1 MTIYTKTVE
10 SRDVYEL
17 LEKKEV
23 LIFLC
28 LATFLKDI
36 QSILNKINSLFINF
50 FVRWAGKI
58 VRGAYIQYEREQA
71 KVISFRCYF
80 QYIYN

>member
-1 MTIYTKTVE
+1 MY
-10 SRDVYEL
+10 
-17 LEKKEV
+17 
-23 LIFLC
+23 

-36 QSILNKINSLFINF
+36 GQFSIKLIFYLLIY